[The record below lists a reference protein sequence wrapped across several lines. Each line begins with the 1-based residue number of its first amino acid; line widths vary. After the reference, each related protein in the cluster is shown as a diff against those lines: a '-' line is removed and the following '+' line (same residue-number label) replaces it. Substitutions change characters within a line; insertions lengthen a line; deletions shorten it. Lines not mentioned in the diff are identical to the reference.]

1 MLLALVVGIFT
12 VVACLFFAGK
22 QWFPDAISLHAQSYD
37 SHFHLTLLITGIIF
51 ILAQLALGYA
61 VFRYRDRGQRV
72 VFTRGSNRLEILWTS
87 ATAILFIGL
96 MLGGS
101 SIWANL
107 HFAKPPAESLRVEV
121 MAKQFAWSFRY
132 PGPDG
137 RLGKTDVKM
146 VNDAAGNPF
155 GIDESDPA
163 GKDDI
168 VTSVLRVPEK
178 TPVVLS
184 LNARDVIHSFF
195 VRELRLKQDV
205 VPGMVI
211 PLIFQADKIGKYEV
225 ACAELCGLGH
235 HQMRSVLQVMSQE
248 AFDEWLREAK

>member
-1 MLLALVVGIFT
+1 MLLALVVCIFT
-12 VVACLFFAGK
+12 VVACLLFTRE
-22 QWFPDAISLHAQSYD
+22 WFPDAISLHAQSYD
-37 SHFHLTLLITGIIF
+37 TQFHLTLLITGIIF
-51 ILAQLALGYA
+51 VLAQLALGYA
-61 VFRYRDRGQRV
+61 IVRYRDRGQRV
-72 VFTRGSNRLEILWTS
+72 VFSRGSNRLEVLWTS
-87 ATAILFIGL
+87 ATAVLFIGL

-107 HFAKPPAESLRVEV
+107 HLAKPPADSLKVEA

-132 PGPDG
+132 AGADG
-137 RLGKTDVKM
+137 RFGRTNVKL

-155 GIDESDPA
+155 GLDDADPA

-178 TPVVLS
+178 APVVLS

-195 VRELRLKQDV
+195 VRELRLKQDI
-205 VPGMVI
+205 VPGMII
-211 PLIFQADKIGKYEV
+211 PLYFQAEKRGKYEV

-235 HQMRSVLQVMSQE
+235 HQMRSTLEVMSSE
-248 AFDEWLREAK
+248 AFAEWQREAK